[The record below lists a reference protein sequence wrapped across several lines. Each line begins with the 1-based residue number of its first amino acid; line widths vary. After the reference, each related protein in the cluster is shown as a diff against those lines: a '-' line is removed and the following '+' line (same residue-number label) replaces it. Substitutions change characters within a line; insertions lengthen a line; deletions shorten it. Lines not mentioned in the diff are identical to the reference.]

1 MKNARIMYGIVVGL
15 VFIGYIYT
23 TYFYFLMLFIMAS
36 AFPLIVRLLL
46 QIEISYI
53 QIGFEG
59 STSSKV
65 GKNIVVSSIIKSI
78 HRLLA
83 SGTIEY
89 QLVYE
94 NTSLRCQKKKFYNI
108 SLDIEQTVET
118 YQHPATL
125 CGEVSFYLEDIYLY
139 DVFKLCRVPIQC
151 QKKHHLVVYPQEIN
165 LEINHEVSM
174 QPRQNGIL
182 QYLYEKGNDVSE
194 VFDLKEYVPGD
205 DIRHIHWKLSAK
217 TGQMLMKEG
226 TRYSSY
232 ETVLLVDIGCYA
244 QEKKLEEETLSVAI
258 SYAMALSEQL
268 LLKHIGHIVLFYNQ
282 GKIYSIELNHVQEY
296 YQQLEQWLSKSVS
309 DQGGQGLHLFISEQL
324 DLVFSKM
331 LYVTAGQFSKEI
343 SQLYERLSVSAFTF
357 RNNIEH
363 VNALKHNY
371 AQLYEL
377 PVEDIEKQE
386 LHFDL

>member
-1 MKNARIMYGIVVGL
+1 MKNARIMYGFVDGL
-15 VFIGYIYT
+15 ILVGYIYT

-36 AFPLIVRLLL
+36 IFPLIIRLLL

-59 STSSKV
+59 STSSKI
-65 GKNIVVSSIIKSI
+65 GKNIVISSIIKSI
-78 HRLLA
+78 HRLLV

-108 SLDIEQTVET
+108 SLDFEQTIET

-125 CGEVSFYLEDIYLY
+125 CGEVSFYLQDIYLY

-174 QPRQNGIL
+174 QPRQNGIM

-205 DIRHIHWKLSAK
+205 DIRHMHWKLSAK

-232 ETVLLVDIGCYA
+232 ETVLLVDIGCFD
-244 QEKKLEEETLSVAI
+244 QEKKLEEETLSAAI

-268 LLKHIGHIVLFYNQ
+268 LLKHIGHLVLFYNQ
-282 GKIYSIELNHVQEY
+282 GEFYFVELNHVQEY

-309 DQGGQGLHLFISEQL
+309 NQGGQGLHLFISEQL

-331 LYVTAGQFSKEI
+331 LYITAGQFSEEI

-357 RNNIEH
+357 RNTIEH
-363 VNALKHNY
+363 INALKHNY

-377 PVEDIEKQE
+377 PVENLDKQE

>member
-1 MKNARIMYGIVVGL
+1 MKKARIVYAL
-15 VFIGYIYT
+15 VDVLILIGYIYT
-23 TYFYFLMLFIMAS
+23 TYFYFFMLFIMAS
-36 AFPLIVRLLL
+36 AFPVIVRLLL

-53 QIGFEG
+53 QMNFEG
-59 STSSKV
+59 STSSKI
-65 GKNIVVSSIIKSI
+65 GKNIVISSVIKSI
-78 HRLLA
+78 HRLLV

-94 NTSLRCQKKKFYNI
+94 NTSLRCKKRKFYTI
-108 SLDIEQTVET
+108 FLDVEQTVET

-125 CGEVSFYLEDIYLY
+125 CGEISFYLEDIYLY

-151 QKKHHLVVYPQEIN
+151 TKRHHLVVYPQEIN
-165 LEINHEVSM
+165 LEINQEVSM

-205 DIRHIHWKLSAK
+205 DIRHMHWKLSAK

-232 ETVLLVDIGCYA
+232 ETVLLVDIGCFD
-244 QEKKLEEETLSVAI
+244 QEKKLEEETLSAAI
-258 SYAMALSEQL
+258 SYAMALSEHL
-268 LLKHIGHIVLFYNQ
+268 LLKHIGHLVLFYNQ
-282 GKIYSIELNHVQEY
+282 GEFYLVELNHVQEY

-363 VNALKHNY
+363 INALKHNY

-377 PVEDIEKQE
+377 PVENLEKQE

>member
-1 MKNARIMYGIVVGL
+1 MKNARIIYGIVVGL

-36 AFPLIVRLLL
+36 TFPLIVRILL

-53 QIGFEG
+53 QFDFEG
-59 STSSKV
+59 DQSSKV
-65 GKNIVVSSIIKSI
+65 GKNIIITSIIKSI
-78 HRLLA
+78 HRLLV

-94 NTSLRCQKKKFYNI
+94 NTSLNCKKRNFHTI
-108 SLDIEQTVET
+108 ALDVEQTVET
-118 YQHPATL
+118 YSHLATL
-125 CGEVSFYLEDIYLY
+125 CGEINFYLEDIYLY
-139 DVFKLCRVPIQC
+139 DVFKLCRVPIHC
-151 QKKHHLVVYPQEIN
+151 SKKHHLVVYPQEVN
-165 LEINHEVSM
+165 LEISHQISM

-194 VFDLKEYVPGD
+194 VFDLKEYEPGD
-205 DIRHIHWKLSAK
+205 DIRHMHWKLSAK

-232 ETVLLVDIGCYA
+232 ETVVLVDIGCFD
-244 QEKKLEEETLSVAI
+244 QEKQLEEETLSIAI
-258 SYAMALSEQL
+258 AYAMSLSEQL
-268 LLKHIGHIVLFYNQ
+268 LLKHIGHLVLFYNQ
-282 GKIYSIELNHVQEY
+282 GEFYPIELNHVQEY

-331 LYVTAGQFSKEI
+331 LYVTAGHFSKEI
-343 SQLYERLSVSAFTF
+343 SQLYDRLSVSAFTF
-357 RNNIEH
+357 RKSNH
-363 VNALKHNY
+363 HLHALNHDFVK
-371 AQLYEL
+371 LYEL
-377 PVEDIEKQE
+377 PVDTIEKQK

>member
-15 VFIGYIYT
+15 VFIEYIYT

-78 HRLLA
+78 HRLLV

-282 GKIYSIELNHVQEY
+282 GKFYSIELNHVQEY

-363 VNALKHNY
+363 VNALKHEY

>member
-1 MKNARIMYGIVVGL
+1 MKNARIVYGIVVGL

-23 TYFYFLMLFIMAS
+23 TYFYFLMLFIMS
-36 AFPLIVRLLL
+36 SVFPFIVRLLL

-53 QIGFEG
+53 QIDFEG

-65 GKNIVVSSIIKSI
+65 GKNIIISSIIKSI
-78 HRLLA
+78 HRLLI

-94 NTSLRCQKKKFYNI
+94 NTSIKCQKRKQYNT
-108 SLDIEQTVET
+108 SLDVEQTVET

-125 CGEVSFYLEDIYLY
+125 CGNVCFYLEDIYLY

-151 QKKHHLVVYPQEIN
+151 NKKHHLVVYPQEVN
-165 LEINHEVSM
+165 LEINHEVSS
-174 QPRQNGIL
+174 QPRQNGVL
-182 QYLYEKGNDVSE
+182 QFLYDKGNDISE
-194 VFDLKEYVPGD
+194 IFDLKEYVPGD
-205 DIRHIHWKLSAK
+205 DIRHMHWKLSAK
-217 TGQMLMKEG
+217 AGHMLMKEG

-232 ETVLLVDIGCYA
+232 ETVLLVDIGCFDSNTR
-244 QEKKLEEETLSVAI
+244 LDEETLSSAI
-258 SYAMALSEQL
+258 AYAMALSEQL
-268 LLKHIGHIVLFYNQ
+268 LLKHIGHLVLFYNQ
-282 GKIYSIELNHVQEY
+282 GAFYPMEMNHVQEY

-324 DLVFSKM
+324 DLIFSKM

-343 SQLYERLSVSAFTF
+343 SQLYEHLSMSAFTF
-357 RNNIEH
+357 RKTLKH
-363 VNALKHNY
+363 VNALKHNSV
-371 AQLYEL
+371 QLYEL
-377 PVEDIEKQE
+377 PVEDLEKQE

>member
-1 MKNARIMYGIVVGL
+1 MKNARIVYGIIVGL

-23 TYFYFLMLFIMAS
+23 TYFYFLMLFIMS
-36 AFPLIVRLLL
+36 SVFPLIVRILL

-53 QIGFEG
+53 QIDFEG

-65 GKNIVVSSIIKSI
+65 GKNIIISSIIKSI
-78 HRLLA
+78 HRLLI

-94 NTSLRCQKKKFYNI
+94 NTSIKCQKRKQYNT
-108 SLDIEQTVET
+108 SLDVEQTVET

-125 CGEVSFYLEDIYLY
+125 CGNVSFYFENIYLY
-139 DVFKLCRVPIQC
+139 DVFKLCRVPLRC
-151 QKKHHLVVYPQEIN
+151 EKKHHLVVYPQEIN
-165 LEINHEVSM
+165 LEINHEVSL
-174 QPRQNGIL
+174 QPRQNGVL
-182 QYLYEKGNDVSE
+182 QFLYEKGNDVSE
-194 VFDLKEYVPGD
+194 IYDLKEYVPGD
-205 DIRHIHWKLSAK
+205 DIRHMHWKLSAK
-217 TGQMLMKEG
+217 TGHMLMKEG

-232 ETVLLVDIGCYA
+232 ETVLLVDIGCFDSNN
-244 QEKKLEEETLSVAI
+244 QLDEETLSSAI
-258 SYAMALSEQL
+258 AYAMALSEQL
-268 LLKHIGHIVLFYNQ
+268 LLKHIGHLVLFYNQ
-282 GKIYSIELNHVQEY
+282 GTFYPMEMNHVQEY

-343 SQLYERLSVSAFTF
+343 SQLYEHLSINAFTF
-357 RNNIEH
+357 RKTLKH
-363 VNALKHNY
+363 VNALKHNSV
-371 AQLYEL
+371 QLYEL
-377 PVEDIEKQE
+377 PVDHLEKQE